1 MKDLKHIKRFNE
13 SEENLN
19 ISDVI
24 SSFSLS
30 YTDEQLENELKN
42 HTITIRVSDLFKAY
56 KEGSIQAG
64 INSRCGFER
73 YDFMEW
79 LKKNYS

>member
-1 MKDLKHIKRFNE
+1 MKKTKIKRFNE
-13 SEENLN
+13 NSELN

>member
-1 MKDLKHIKRFNE
+1 MNKNVENSNE
-13 SEENLN
+13 TQLPKLG

-30 YTDEQLENELKN
+30 YTDEQLENELKK
-42 HTITIRVSDLFKAY
+42 HTITIRVSDFFKAY
-56 KEGSIQAG
+56 KEGSLQAG
-64 INSRCGFER
+64 LNSRCGFER

-79 LKKNYS
+79 LQKNYL